1 LKHYLIFIIAGSFFF
16 LTLSCDSPSSPA
28 DSNNALLRSLS
39 INPNL
44 VQFGPQ
50 SLIGDTTL
58 TIDIVATTEQN
69 PSGGL
74 VYSIERDGELI
85 ADGNLELLT
94 ESSYSTQFST
104 TVNTS
109 ANFDYT
115 IYVFQSGTTSAERLQ
130 GRVRIRGRN
139 VSPPVIVEAN
149 NTEEATIPTSGNQR
163 IDFFARVVHPNGQ
176 ELIDRVNFFFIN
188 ESGERT
194 PASSINDFRM
204 LDNGVFNEVE
214 GFIDEAEGDSLYSRA
229 FFINSTNSP
238 DEITVNYYAIGSDGQ
253 SSDTLQ
259 TSLSIVE

>member
-1 LKHYLIFIIAGSFFF
+1 M
-16 LTLSCDSPSSPA
+16 
-28 DSNNALLRSLS
+28 
-39 INPNL
+39 

-58 TIDIVATTEQN
+58 TIDIVATTQQN
-69 PSGGL
+69 PSNGL
-74 VYSIERDGELI
+74 DYSIERGGELI
-85 ADGNLELLT
+85 ANGSLELLT

-109 ANFDYT
+109 SNFDYT
-115 IYVFQSGTTSAERLQ
+115 IYVFQSGTTSSERLQ
-130 GRVRIRGRN
+130 GRVRIRGRI
-139 VSPPVIVEAN
+139 VSPPALVEAN
-149 NTEEATIPTSGNQR
+149 NTEEATIPDSGNSR
-163 IDFFARVVHPNGQ
+163 IDFFARVFHPNGQ
-176 ELIDRVNFFFIN
+176 ELIDRVNFFLIDQTGN
-188 ESGERT
+188 QIG
-194 PASSINDFRM
+194 NDFRM
-204 LDNGVFNEVE
+204 FDNGVFNEVE

>member
-1 LKHYLIFIIAGSFFF
+1 M
-16 LTLSCDSPSSPA
+16 LSCDSPSSPA
-28 DSNNALLRSLS
+28 DSNNALLRTLS

-94 ESSYSTQFST
+94 EFSYSTQFST

-149 NTEEATIPTSGNQR
+149 NTEEATIPTTGNQR

-188 ESGERT
+188 DSGERT

-204 LDNGVFNEVE
+204 FDNGVFNEVE

>member
-1 LKHYLIFIIAGSFFF
+1 M
-16 LTLSCDSPSSPA
+16 LSCDSPSSPA
-28 DSNNALLRSLS
+28 DSNNALLRTLS

-94 ESSYSTQFST
+94 EFSYSTQFST

-130 GRVRIRGRN
+130 GRIRIRGRN

-149 NTEEATIPTSGNQR
+149 NTEEATIPDSGNSR
-163 IDFFARVVHPNGQ
+163 IDFFAKAFHPDGQ
-176 ELIDRVNFFFIN
+176 ELIDRVNFFLIDQ
-188 ESGERT
+188 SGNQIG
-194 PASSINDFRM
+194 SDFRM
-204 LDNGVFNEVE
+204 FDNGVFNEVE
-214 GFIDEAEGDSLYSRA
+214 GFIDEVEGDSLYSRA